1 MQKILPFDR
10 ENSIEQ
16 TLIKIID
23 SDMITEIQAF
33 MRKNQMEIDDTQ
45 KEEDGSN
52 DEIAALQGPI
62 DLTQFL

>member
-16 TLIKIID
+16 TLIQIID

-33 MRKNQMEIDDTQ
+33 MRKNQLEIEEPQ
-45 KEEDGSN
+45 KEEDGLN
-52 DEIAALQGPI
+52 DEIVALQGPI